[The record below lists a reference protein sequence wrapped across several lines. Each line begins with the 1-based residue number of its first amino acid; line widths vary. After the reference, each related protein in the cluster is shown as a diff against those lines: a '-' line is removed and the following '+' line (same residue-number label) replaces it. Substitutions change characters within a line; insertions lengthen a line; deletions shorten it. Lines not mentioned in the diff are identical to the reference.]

1 MKGKTM
7 TKTYDIQVSEIVYK
21 TIRIEANNIKEA
33 EDKVNEG
40 LWNSEDVID
49 EDSLEFIIHDT
60 KEVKEVA

>member
-49 EDSLEFIIHDT
+49 EDSLEFIIHEI
-60 KEVKEVA
+60 KQVKEAA

>member
-1 MKGKTM
+1 M

-21 TIRIEANNIKEA
+21 TIRLEANNIKEA

-40 LWNSEDVID
+40 LWDSKDIID

>member
-1 MKGKTM
+1 M